1 MKSVRHP
8 VLHLAAAI
16 LIAASIPSARGADA
30 QDKVYLDASK
40 TGAPISKYV
49 YGQFVEHLGRS
60 VYGGL
65 WAEMVEDRKFARPIT
80 DDPVA
85 VVEREVVAH
94 GARRRRVVGYRC
106 GGRRAL
112 SGPPGTGSHDGRSR
126 GGKPRSGR

>member
-1 MKSVRHP
+1 MIGASMKSVLRP
-8 VLHLAAAI
+8 VLHLAAAT
-16 LIAASIPSARGADA
+16 LIVGSTLPARGADA
-30 QDKVYLDASK
+30 QDKLYLDASK

-65 WAEMVEDRKFARPIT
+65 WAEMVEDRKFARQIT

-94 GARRRRVVGYRC
+94 GARRRRVVG
-106 GGRRAL
+106 
-112 SGPPGTGSHDGRSR
+112 
-126 GGKPRSGR
+126 